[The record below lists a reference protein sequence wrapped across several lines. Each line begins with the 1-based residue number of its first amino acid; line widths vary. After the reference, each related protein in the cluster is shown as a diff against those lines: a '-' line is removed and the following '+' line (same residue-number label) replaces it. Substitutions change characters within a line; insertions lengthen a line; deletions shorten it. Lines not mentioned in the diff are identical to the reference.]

1 MQPDKAHPRPAA
13 TGNGPPDAIPSLIAE
28 ARRGDR
34 ESLSTLLRNAQQALM
49 ARFAGRIP
57 HDLQS
62 VLSAEDVLQETFA
75 EAFHD
80 FRRFRGAD
88 EASFDAWL
96 GGIAEHN
103 LQDAI
108 EALRAEKRGGDLVR
122 VDFVSPEDS
131 QHRLVDRLIANH
143 TTACTRAMREEWQT
157 GLLAALQGLPTAN
170 REVVQRYDLQGQPME
185 EVAAALGIGL
195 GAAFMRRNRALKL
208 LRELLGSSSRFF

>member
-1 MQPDKAHPRPAA
+1 MQPDKAHQRPAA
-13 TGNGPPDAIPSLIAE
+13 TGDGPPDAIRSLVAD

-34 ESLSTLLRNAQQALM
+34 ESLSTLLRNAQQALIV
-49 ARFAGRIP
+49 RLAGRIP
-57 HDLQS
+57 QDLQS

-80 FRRFRGAD
+80 FRRFRGGD
-88 EASFDAWL
+88 EASFGAWL

-108 EALRAEKRGGDLVR
+108 DALRAEKRGGGLCQ
-122 VDFVSPEDS
+122 VDFASPEDS
-131 QHRLVDRLIANH
+131 QQRLADRLIASH
-143 TTACTRAMREEWQT
+143 TSACTQAMREEWAAR
-157 GLLAALQGLPTAN
+157 LLAALQGLPTAN
-170 REVVQRYDLQGQPME
+170 REVVQRYDLQGQPMA